1 MSFRASKLGKFPRNE
16 SFESSNKLRAKM
28 EDPAKPELLSDDK
41 GLYAVIRKI
50 QELKKHAYHGPD
62 HGHAVLVA
70 VAGPSGV
77 GKTYFV
83 KRIAGIIPSVCIS
96 LDQYVNTN
104 SEQSKSADD
113 PTNFDYDLLFQNLS
127 GLKYGQDVWAP
138 RYNFKTNQRDGFYKI
153 LSKNSK
159 VVVVEG
165 TFVLNERVR
174 HLFDLRVGVSGGVH
188 SDLVKRIMRDTQT
201 TSAMR
206 DKNSSEIIA
215 RISETVFPMYNEYFK
230 PQLDSVHIHVR
241 NDSSPFSGF
250 LTNATYTLKSCKEV
264 PTKEVEAYLATIGDG
279 KWDHHASIET
289 GDIYLLPPGE
299 DQETCRNWIRMR
311 LRHGSYSL
319 VFEEY
324 ISDGPML
331 ISPSMS
337 FEVSLQVLQGLM
349 TLGYVVGATIKR
361 VSHVYVTSKAVSSSS
376 KRLSIKYDD
385 IGVLGRSF
393 IQIESKD
400 RLAVE
405 EAGRALQMEGTFVP
419 QSYIELVPTLSPDVI
434 EPCLGDAEAMR
445 GRSGRASSSAPILLP
460 GWSMCIL
467 KVAGSCVSCLPWE
480 LQLERLNRE
489 WVHDVQELNKLAK
502 ENPEIV
508 FSPPSRVGLPS
519 YDKRKGRGDGGK
531 DGEKDGDLSCD
542 DAASFG
548 VGIRVER

>member
-1 MSFRASKLGKFPRNE
+1 
-16 SFESSNKLRAKM
+16 M

-206 DKNSSEIIA
+206 DKLARVMAQLVRVMAQLARVMAQLARVMAQLARPLTRFTTSDASKRTGS
-215 RISETVFPMYNEYFK
+215 RIS
-230 PQLDSVHIHVR
+230 
-241 NDSSPFSGF
+241 
-250 LTNATYTLKSCKEV
+250 V

-434 EPCLGDAEAMR
+434 EPCSEAGREFDALIMEH
-445 GRSGRASSSAPILLP
+445 P
-460 GWSMCIL
+460 
-467 KVAGSCVSCLPWE
+467 VANTPANQAYLNQV
-480 LQLERLNRE
+480 ERLNQME
-489 WVHDVQELNKLAK
+489 HEGQLAD
-502 ENPEIV
+502 N
-508 FSPPSRVGLPS
+508 
-519 YDKRKGRGDGGK
+519 
-531 DGEKDGDLSCD
+531 
-542 DAASFG
+542 AASKLVMLAQTDHSVTYSPTTQSQNPSELLMQQIAVLNEAQMAMTTQLAALHSLSSHKRG
-548 VGIRVER
+548 ESRGLGDMNAQSYEGEAEEG